1 MGMTQSMLREFDQ
14 EMAGLRKVLERV
26 PEGKAD
32 WKPHAK
38 SMALNRL
45 ATHLAELAGRFVDT
59 LTMEGRSID
68 PRTMKPL
75 TLTSTAEIVK
85 LFDENAAKSRAALAA
100 TSDADMGKPWTF
112 TVMGKVLFTGTRA
125 EAYRIIAMNHIL
137 HHRAQLGV
145 YLRLLDVPV
154 PGLYGPTAD
163 EPLRPPGT

>member
-1 MGMTQSMLREFDQ
+1 MGMTQSMLREFDM

-26 PEGKAD
+26 PDGKPD
-32 WKPHAK
+32 WKPHEK
-38 SMALNRL
+38 SMPLNRL
-45 ATHLAELAGRFVDT
+45 ATHLAELAGRAADT
-59 LTMEGRSID
+59 LTLEGRDVD

-85 LFDENAAKSRAALAA
+85 LLDQNVAKSRAALAA
-100 TSDADMGKPWTF
+100 ASDADLDKPWTF
-112 TVMGKVLFTGTRA
+112 TVMGKVVFAATRGD
-125 EAYRIIAMNHIL
+125 AYRTTFLNHTL

-163 EPLRPPGT
+163 EQIRP

>member
-1 MGMTQSMLREFDQ
+1 MGMTQALLKEFDI

-26 PEGKAD
+26 PDGKVD
-32 WKPHAK
+32 WRPHPR
-38 SMALNRL
+38 STPLNRL
-45 ATHLAELAGRFVDT
+45 ATHLAELAGRAVDT
-59 LTMEGRSID
+59 LTLEGRSID

-85 LFDENAAKSRAALAA
+85 LFDENAAKSRAALAPS
-100 TSDADMGKPWTF
+100 SDADLARTWTF
-112 TVMGKVLFTGTRA
+112 TIMGKTVFTGSRV
-125 EAYRIIAMNHIL
+125 EAYRITAMNHLL

-163 EPLRPPGT
+163 EPL